1 MFENFVNAILSQ
13 VEAATTEVKQ
23 TLQISASQHEEQ
35 TETGDR
41 ATAVDVL
48 LIVFLFNFI
57 LAVGY
62 YFRNC

>member
-1 MFENFVNAILSQ
+1 M
-13 VEAATTEVKQ
+13 EAATTEVKQ